1 MALVCFMISATDYKC
16 ETRFYYKTF
25 VNLQNCEASLIR
37 WRFYELKSTEK
48 IILDNCVLSK
58 N

>member
-1 MALVCFMISATDYKC
+1 MIYKAMALVCFMISATDYKC

-37 WRFYELKSTEK
+37 WRFYEWPEGSH
-48 IILDNCVLSK
+48 
-58 N
+58 